1 MGISIREGR
10 GFLASD
16 GPMAPG
22 VIVVN
27 EAAARRFG
35 PGRSPMGEQIQVP
48 ITRERAQ
55 LLTVVGV
62 VADVRHRN
70 LVDPPHSEIY
80 VNSLQTELTWMPVVL
95 AVRTQVDPK
104 SVAEPIKAIFREVNP
119 AVPIAGISTMD
130 EVVARSLAEPRLY
143 SWLFAA
149 FAVGA
154 VALAAIG
161 LYGLIS
167 FSVTQRSK
175 EIGVRVALGASR
187 SEVILLVLREGLGL
201 ASIGAAFGLAAGYAA
216 TRSMDSLVAGIETN
230 DSMTFLAV
238 TAVLLGAAAIACYLP
253 ARRAAQ
259 LDP

>member
-1 MGISIREGR
+1 
-10 GFLASD
+10 
-16 GPMAPG
+16 MAPG

-27 EAAARRFG
+27 EAAARRFW
-35 PGRSPMGEQIQVP
+35 PGRSPIGEQIQLP

-119 AVPIAGISTMD
+119 AVPIARISTMD

-149 FAVGA
+149 FAVAA
-154 VALAAIG
+154 VSLAAIG

-187 SEVILLVLREGLGL
+187 SEVMLLVLREGLGL
-201 ASIGAAFGLAAGYAA
+201 ASIGAVVGLVGGVAA
-216 TRSMDSLVAGIETN
+216 TRSLVGLINGGTPT
-230 DSMTFLAV
+230 DPSTFVAV
-238 TAVLLGAAAIACYLP
+238 IAVLLGAAAIACYLP
-253 ARRAAQ
+253 ARRAAR
-259 LDP
+259 LDPLRALRTE